1 MLLVLLYGII
11 QTRSIGNS
19 ECGEG
24 VVCAALVG
32 ACYLASFS
40 TAKRGLDSWQA
51 RSLVQNRSSQAGNS
65 TDSCMDLQED
75 AQVTSLAESVQ
86 TKTRSCS
93 LSHPRHARC
102 PLLRTAINVVVQV
115 PN

>member
-11 QTRSIGNS
+11 QTRSISNP
-19 ECGEG
+19 ECGVG

-40 TAKRGLDSWQA
+40 TVKRSLDSWHA
-51 RSLVQNRSSQAGNS
+51 RGLVQNPSSQAGNS
-65 TDSCMDLQED
+65 TDLCMDLQED
-75 AQVTSLAESVQ
+75 AQVISLAESLQ
-86 TKTRSCS
+86 KKTRSCS

-102 PLLRTAINVVVQV
+102 PLLRTAINLVVQV